1 MVSRTEK
8 IVTHLYL
15 IPAAVF
21 LLVFVFY
28 PLVANVGFSFERFT
42 LGAPTKE
49 WVGLANYRQ
58 MLHDPIILTA
68 LKNNLLYAV
77 ISIVFQVAIAHM
89 LAATVL
95 TVLPKRLATAARSF
109 YFIPVLLSITVVGI
123 LFTFIYDSENGLLN
137 VILQHIGLGSWAKPW
152 LGDSST
158 AIFAVISVS
167 QWQSVGYTMLLF
179 IVSMQG
185 INRDFYEAAAL
196 DGAGTLKQYLHVT
209 VPQTREMIF
218 VVMILTVSGAFTVFS
233 EPYIMTNGGPGN
245 ASQTLAT
252 YLYNQGFFQNQ
263 MGYAATISTL
273 IMVITIILSIVQSAG
288 FRTGKE

>member
-1 MVSRTEK
+1 MISRREK
-8 IVTHLYL
+8 VITHLYL

-21 LLVFVFY
+21 MLVFVFY
-28 PLVANVGFSFERFT
+28 PMFANIGFSFESFT
-42 LGAPTKE
+42 LGAPSKK
-49 WVGLANYRQ
+49 WVGLENYRQ
-58 MLHDPIILTA
+58 MFNDPIILTA
-68 LKNNLLYAV
+68 LKNNILYAIV
-77 ISIVFQVAIAHM
+77 SIVFQVAISHM

-95 TVLPKRLATAARSF
+95 TVLPRRLATAARSF
-109 YFIPVLLSITVVGI
+109 FFIPVLLSITVVGI

-137 VILQHIGLGSWAKPW
+137 SILQHVGLGSLAKPW
-152 LGDSST
+152 LGDAGT
-158 AIFAVISVS
+158 AIYSVISVS

-185 INRDFYEAAAL
+185 INQDLYEAASL

-209 VPQTREMIF
+209 LPQTREMIF

-263 MGYAATISTL
+263 MGYAAAISTL
-273 IMVITIILSIVQSAG
+273 IMVITIILSVLQSFG
-288 FRTGKE
+288 FRTGKD